1 MIKKIGLTL
10 AIIST
15 ATVLMVNAQ
24 QTAKITESG
33 IGYLE
38 YLPPGYNS
46 TTDNY
51 PIVISL
57 HGIKEKGTSSNN
69 PSRIKEG
76 VNKVANV
83 GLPKYVKNGANFPFI
98 LISPQLKSKHRG
110 WSADYVIE
118 VLSHVKDYLR
128 IDERRIYLTGLSL
141 GGFGVW
147 KTVAEFPEVFAAIV
161 PICPGGNTITKA
173 DDIAAENIATWGF
186 HGNKDPMVSHAVS
199 TKMINALNSSS
210 KKPNPMAKITI
221 FEGMGHVIWDKVYL
235 ETNAL
240 DWMLTFRNNGDEK
253 ERDDDKDKDDKDDDK
268 DKDKDD
274 KDEDKDEDKENDED
288 GEDDKDEDETE
299 PEPAVNVL
307 PIVNAGPDKDL
318 ILPINSAYIEG
329 EASDED
335 GSIASYEWTKISGN
349 AANLTSTAS
358 ATIKVNDLVEGTY
371 VFRLTVKDDK
381 DALQFD
387 EVTITVSKDSSTNT
401 PPTVYAGLDKTLN
414 LPTNSVKIQGKA
426 SDDDGSIVSYQWT
439 KMYGGA
445 VSLSGASSA
454 KLSLDNLEKGAYIF
468 RFTATDNS
476 GAIKSDFVK
485 ITVKYENTLPVV
497 SSGPDKIISLPTNSL
512 KIQGRASDK
521 DGKIVSYQWAKT
533 YGGKVRLTGANSANV
548 LLDNLEKGV
557 YIFRLTAKDNSGG
570 TKSDYMKVTVKSNSD
585 GDVIVSN

>member
-10 AIIST
+10 AIVAT
-15 ATVLMVNAQ
+15 ASVLTVNAQ

-76 VNKVANV
+76 VNKVANI

-128 IDERRIYLTGLSL
+128 IDERRIYLTGLSM

-147 KTVAEFPEVFAAIV
+147 KTVAEYPEVFAAIV
-161 PICPGGNTITKA
+161 PICSGGNTISKA

-186 HGNKDPMVSHAVS
+186 HGNKDPIVSYAVT
-199 TKMINALNSSS
+199 TKMISALNSSS
-210 KKPNPMAKITI
+210 KKPNPMAKLTI

-240 DWMLTFRNNGDEK
+240 DWMLNFRNDGDNK
-253 ERDDDKDKDDKDDDK
+253 DDKDKENDDTN
-268 DKDKDD
+268 
-274 KDEDKDEDKENDED
+274 ENDED
-288 GEDDKDEDETE
+288 EHK
-299 PEPAVNVL
+299 PEPAINVL
-307 PIVNAGPDKDL
+307 PIVNAGPDQDL
-318 ILPINSAYIEG
+318 ILPVNSTYIKG

-335 GSIASYEWTKISGN
+335 GSIVSYEWTKISGN
-349 AANLTSTAS
+349 DANLTSPTS
-358 ATIKVNDLVEGTY
+358 ATIKVTDLAEGTY

-381 DALQFD
+381 DALQID
-387 EVTITVSKDSSTNT
+387 EVTITVSKESSTNT
-401 PPTVYAGLDKTLN
+401 APTVYAGPDKTIM

-445 VSLSGASSA
+445 ANLSGASSA
-454 KLSLDNLEKGAYIF
+454 NLSLDNLKKGAYIF
-468 RFTATDNS
+468 RLTATDNS
-476 GAIKSDFVK
+476 GANKSDFVK
-485 ITVKYENTLPVV
+485 VTVKYENTLPLV
-497 SSGPDKIISLPTNSL
+497 SSGPDKVISLPTNSL
-512 KIQGRASDK
+512 NIQGRALDK
-521 DGKIVSYQWAKT
+521 DGKIVSYQWTKT
-533 YGGKVRLTGANSANV
+533 YGGNVRLTGANSANV
-548 LLDNLEKGV
+548 LLNNLEKGV

-570 TKSDYMKVTVKSNSD
+570 TKSDYMKVTVKPNSNE
-585 GDVIVSN
+585 DVIVSN